1 MQGFLTGGTCT
12 PWGYETSKQGVRNE
26 ASESWLF
33 ETPGQ
38 WPTNFF
44 VCWHRKV
51 VDHVSRNTAQSNL
64 VQATMRG
71 ITGVCE
77 TGNDLFFFGDYPYT
91 GRLAVKIGTLKRL
104 AARLQIFAA
113 HSLGNTGLGVQKHFT
128 KF

>member
-1 MQGFLTGGTCT
+1 M
-12 PWGYETSKQGVRNE
+12 
-26 ASESWLF
+26 
-33 ETPGQ
+33 
-38 WPTNFF
+38 
-44 VCWHRKV
+44 

-77 TGNDLFFFGDYPYT
+77 TGNDLFFGDHPYT
-91 GRLAVKIGTLKRL
+91 GRQAVEIGTVKRIGV
-104 AARLQIFAA
+104 RLQIFAA